1 MILPILIVM
10 AIVFVLLII
19 IIGLTVTK
27 KTTKI
32 KAIDDNPEDIPVK
45 RKKLLSNAEINFYR
59 VLRTVIPE
67 EREISCKCRLEDIM
81 YIENC
86 PKKES
91 YRGKIKNR
99 HVDFIIYNPIN
110 GYTDYAIE
118 LDDKSHETEK
128 QVKSDH
134 FKNQI
139 FQKIG
144 MPLIRIKAKQSYQP
158 EELKKIIEEETKKTI

>member
-1 MILPILIVM
+1 MIQPILIVLV
-10 AIVFVLLII
+10 IVVILLII
-19 IIGLTVTK
+19 GITVTK
-27 KTTKI
+27 RTTKI
-32 KAIDDNPEDIPVK
+32 KVIDDEIPVK
-45 RKKLLSNAEINFYR
+45 RKKLLSNAELNFYR
-59 VLRTVIPE
+59 VLRSVLPE
-67 EREISCKCRLEDIM
+67 ERAISCKCRLEDIM

-86 PKKES
+86 PKRES

-128 QVKSDH
+128 QAKSDH

-144 MPLIRIKAKQSYQP
+144 MPLIRIKAKRSYQP
-158 EELKKIIEEETKKTI
+158 EELKKFIEENTKKTI